1 MGFINQLIPIPIPV
15 FWGFQMTPSHGWKG
29 DGAATAT
36 PTLNWSNRN
45 RLHGLAHN
53 CDSVET
59 PWKSFGGFHGMPCQK
74 PRVVN
79 PQNY

>member
-53 CDSVET
+53 CDSAET
-59 PWKSFGGFHGMPCQK
+59 PWKSFGGFHKWVYPKIDGL
-74 PRVVN
+74 
-79 PQNY
+79 